1 MEKISFYTIDP
12 NYILYLQKF
21 DHKVPR
27 AYDEKEK
34 RPFIGAK
41 IKINSVFYYIPL
53 TSPKE
58 KHKKMKNAID
68 FHKINGGIYGA
79 INLNNMIPVPDKC
92 LEKIIP
98 NLTKC
103 ESEKDTAYIALLNN
117 QLTWCNI
124 LENRAIIIKKAYK
137 LHKKVLETTEE
148 NSLTNRCCNY
158 VLLEE
163 KCKEYTVKD

>member
-21 DHKVPR
+21 DRKVPH

-79 INLNNMIPVPDKC
+79 INFYLC
-92 LEKIIP
+92 L
-98 NLTKC
+98 
-103 ESEKDTAYIALLNN
+103 
-117 QLTWCNI
+117 
-124 LENRAIIIKKAYK
+124 
-137 LHKKVLETTEE
+137 
-148 NSLTNRCCNY
+148 
-158 VLLEE
+158 
-163 KCKEYTVKD
+163 